1 MCAAAAVRHY
11 TIEARSRSGPR
22 VHTGVLTSNISRIL
36 GMLEETATHH
46 GGCSPEKVEALIA
59 KRCAVLRDY
68 QERQDSNRDAST
80 TTSTAYDSEV
90 DLVIRQ
96 MVVGMHNL
104 GENPI
109 ELDLSQIW
117 RCDVPPV
124 QREIVGNYEI
134 ILVGSILSCLVN
146 SLRVIHEKLLDT
158 DPLYKNEVKEVYG
171 FFMRLESVR
180 LSPFFFSRTSHL
192 PDGSRIDGRFKIGG
206 IEASHILS
214 AISLFEGTFLAEDS
228 LRVCTTSAEY
238 MEAIAAVLRDM
249 DETAASASST
259 AGKDVFLNQDTINRS
274 EYTPVKAAAGNDD
287 SNVCCSYC
295 CENVADVSQ
304 SEQCAHVS
312 FCLHC
317 FDQWWVS
324 KRGSSKAAAVTCP
337 LCRVEIKHISLLNIG
352 NRPPAGAPRRA
363 ATTGKNSQKKKKK
376 NTSSRGRSKK
386 R

>member
-1 MCAAAAVRHY
+1 MCAAVRHY
-11 TIEARSRSGPR
+11 TIEARSRSGQR
-22 VHTGVLTSNISRIL
+22 VHAGVLTSNISRIL
-36 GMLEETATHH
+36 RMLEDTATHH

-68 QERQDSNRDAST
+68 QEHHQDPNRDAST
-80 TTSTAYDSEV
+80 TTSSAYDSEV

-109 ELDLSQIW
+109 ELDLSQVW

-134 ILVGSILSCLVN
+134 ILVGSILSCLIN
-146 SLRVIHEKLLDT
+146 ALRVVHENLLDT

-192 PDGSRIDGRFKIGG
+192 PDGSQIDGMFKIGG
-206 IEASHILS
+206 IEPDHILS
-214 AISLFEGTFLAEDS
+214 AISLFEGTFSAEDS

-238 MEAIAAVLRDM
+238 MEAIAAILRDI
-249 DETAASASST
+249 DENTSTAAT
-259 AGKDVFLNQDTINRS
+259 GKDVFLHQDTINRS
-274 EYTPVKAAAGNDD
+274 AYTPVKATENDN
-287 SNVCCSYC
+287 SNICNYC

-304 SEQCAHVS
+304 SEHCAHVS

-317 FDQWWVS
+317 FDRWWIS
-324 KRGSSKAAAVTCP
+324 KRASSTATAVTCP
-337 LCRVEIKHISLLNIG
+337 LCRVEIKHISLLDIG
-352 NRPPAGAPRRA
+352 NRPPPGVPRRA

-376 NTSSRGRSKK
+376 KNTSSRGRRGKK